1 MGSYANKYEFAT
13 KTVSKNV
20 VKKSVSIALLL
31 KKLMIC
37 LRETKYNF
45 IKKNCKN

>member
-13 KTVSKNV
+13 KTVSKKV

-31 KKLMIC
+31 KKLMI
-37 LRETKYNF
+37 LFKGNK
-45 IKKNCKN
+45 I

>member
-31 KKLMIC
+31 KKLMI
-37 LRETKYNF
+37 LFKGNK
-45 IKKNCKN
+45 I

>member
-20 VKKSVSIALLL
+20 VKKSVSISLLL
-31 KKLMIC
+31 KKLMI
-37 LRETKYNF
+37 LFKGNKT
-45 IKKNCKN
+45 